1 MASTICPLLMIGLPL
16 FAVLRFGWLGILI
29 GGSFFWLAALIWTAN
44 RWYFHGLYDAALPIL
59 GLPGGFI
66 YSAIIWAVKAF
77 IDWGIRRIRARTIIR
92 PLSLWTSLVIVA
104 ILTALIWHARPYGM
118 GTSAMIQ
125 NLKTCSENQIV
136 FFFNEPWYFHNF
148 GQVDLAKGTF
158 SVGGSDESDNEIGQV
173 TLTCGGASVLE
184 TSLSTRQLSKIKELV
199 ASIPSQHK
207 FVFDRYDFKRSIYL
221 GLWRKGRLQTLEFRR
236 DDMPDELK
244 EFLGTLSP
252 RVLSAVQNGLGN

>member
-125 NLKTCSENQIV
+125 NLKTCRENQIV

-173 TLTCGGASVLE
+173 TLTCGG
-184 TSLSTRQLSKIKELV
+184 
-199 ASIPSQHK
+199 
-207 FVFDRYDFKRSIYL
+207 DRYDFKRSIYL